1 MSTAELTNK
10 INDLMELRRM
20 QEELTAE
27 IDTITDEI
35 KTIMGDQETLLSGPW
50 KVSWKPVTSSR
61 IDTTALKK
69 ALPDVAA
76 QFTRTTTTRRFTVSA

>member
-1 MSTAELTNK
+1 MSTAELTSK

-20 QEELTAE
+20 QEELNAE
-27 IDTITDEI
+27 IETLTDQI
-35 KTIMGDQETLLSGPW
+35 KTFMGDQETLLSGPW

-61 IDTTALKK
+61 IDTTALRK